1 MLLWLCAGICMTSV
15 TFATYGVLKKG
26 GTPWTRTETIMF
38 WALAHSSWS
47 FGIAWVIW
55 ACEYR
60 YGGT

>member
-1 MLLWLCAGICMTSV
+1 MTSV